1 MLPIDERYQHVQALE
16 EAISRRLSLAR
27 RWMVALLSLILIVTI
42 GVIIVLAYRQRALNL
57 QTRNQQQAV
66 AMQQTTIERQRREID
81 TLRHHIDENKQEQT
95 KQGAAMTALVGNVD
109 AVTDYQE
116 RQQQQE
122 EEQQDEAQSND
133 RMSSAFLAGVDSLRK
148 AVAEKGTSIDERY
161 NRGKHAIERFMRTQ
175 TQNLTDK
182 EKKEVRIR
190 LQLKLDAFLRIW
202 TNREELLKSMKNEY
216 KGSTTE

>member
-27 RWMVALLSLILIVTI
+27 RWMVALLGLILIVTI

-133 RMSSAFLAGVDSLRK
+133 RMSSAFMAGADSMRK
-148 AVAEKGTSIDERY
+148 AIEEKEQASMSDTTLANMPLSALCARRHI
-161 NRGKHAIERFMRTQ
+161 IL
-175 TQNLTDK
+175 LTRK
-182 EKKEVRIR
+182 RKK
-190 LQLKLDAFLRIW
+190 
-202 TNREELLKSMKNEY
+202 
-216 KGSTTE
+216 